1 MRVWPADTRKR
12 MHYRIIAGAG
22 NRIHGVRLPYI
33 HKYIHT
39 YIHTYTSE
47 MLSSRAKVC
56 RERVRPGLLQR
67 RGKIAHTYIRYS
79 HTYIHTY
86 IHKYECLLKNTHND

>member
-33 HKYIHT
+33 HT
-39 YIHTYTSE
+39 YIHTHLRCSLNMRRYA
-47 MLSSRAKVC
+47 AKESDPAC
-56 RERVRPGLLQR
+56 FNGAVR
-67 RGKIAHTYIRYS
+67 S
-79 HTYIHTY
+79 HTHTSGIHIHTK
-86 IHKYECLLKNTHND
+86 IHKYECLLIPHTMIDM